1 MHSIL
6 RTIGLLVVVCYLVY
20 ADQLDQARQLF
31 NDKRYTEAAAAVE
44 SYLRAEP
51 SNVEALL
58 LAGDIYTQLEQ
69 PQRALE
75 YFRRAYQE
83 DRDNTTAVRRYGR
96 ALSEAGDHK
105 QALEILQ
112 RALRSKPKDVYLR
125 LAYGQALLAADS
137 IRAAELEITKA
148 REMDKS
154 IPDGFLALGDL
165 YFSQRV
171 YLLAKDNY
179 EQALKLDPD
188 NLAAREKLALV
199 YFRLA
204 NAEVVDNAL
213 ANEYYS
219 RSLQEWAAIIKR
231 DSTYARAY
239 FEQGKIFFYA
249 SRFGEASVAL
259 GKYIQLRPD
268 APNATIAR
276 WYLAQSLAKLDR
288 CEEAESHLRFSME
301 TIDSVRSKAR
311 LLLARCYFS
320 QRRFADAAEQ
330 FRMLDAES
338 ANQFDD
344 LSDRERYGY
353 ALILSGDTASAITEL
368 RQVVDRDSLRCLTM
382 FRLAEF
388 YRTRRQYDDAV
399 VLYERYL
406 RNCPDS
412 LAAKVYALLG
422 AAHFS
427 ANRPAEA
434 AVALQQSIARDSTI
448 VFAYRLLA
456 ASLKSSGAPIDDA
469 IAVLKVGL
477 QHATTSDERM
487 TLYSLYCQLLLEDR
501 RFEQLKDVAL
511 HWLKTDSER
520 AEAALYLAVGYQGS
534 GDRDNACKYYR
545 EALRLNPALEV
556 AKKNLKQ
563 LECSSQ

>member
-1 MHSIL
+1 MQKL
-6 RTIGLLVVVCYLVY
+6 VLNAGMLLALVYSMY

-31 NDKRYTEAAAAVE
+31 AEKRYTEAANAIEA
-44 SYLRAEP
+44 YLRSEP
-51 SNVEALL
+51 TNVDALI

-69 PQRALE
+69 PKNAIE
-75 YFRRAYQE
+75 FFRRAYQE
-83 DRDNTTAVRRYGR
+83 DRNNTTAIRRYAR

-105 QALEILQ
+105 LSLEILQ

-188 NLAAREKLALV
+188 NLDAREKLALV

-204 NAEVVDNAL
+204 NAEIVDNAL

-219 RSLQEWAAIIKR
+219 RSLQEWAAIIRR

-239 FEQGKIFFYA
+239 FEQGKIYFYA
-249 SRFGEASVAL
+249 SRYADAAASLSRYV
-259 GKYIQLRPD
+259 QLRPD

-288 CEEAESHLRFSME
+288 CAEAEQHLRFAIE
-301 TIDSVRSKAR
+301 NIDSVRSKAR

-320 QRRFADAAEQ
+320 LRRFAEAASE
-330 FRMLDAES
+330 FRLLDQDS
-338 ANQFDD
+338 ANLFDD
-344 LSDRERYGY
+344 LTDRERYGY
-353 ALILSGDTASAITEL
+353 SLILSGDTTAGAAQL
-368 RQVVDRDSLRCLTM
+368 RTVVDQDSLRCLTM
-382 FRLAEF
+382 FRLAEL
-388 YRTRRQYDDAV
+388 YRNRRQYDDAV

-412 LAAKVYALLG
+412 LAARIYALLG
-422 AAHFS
+422 TAHFS
-427 ANRPAEA
+427 ANRPTDAIA
-434 AVALQQSIARDSTI
+434 ALNKSLEFDSTI
-448 VFAYRLLA
+448 AFAYRMLA
-456 ASLKSSGAPIDDA
+456 SSIRSSGAKTDDA
-469 IAVLKVGL
+469 LSILRIGL
-477 QHATTSDERM
+477 RHAKTSDDRGL
-487 TLYSLYCQLLLEDR
+487 LYSLLCQILLEER
-501 RFEQLKDVAL
+501 RFEQLKDAAQS
-511 HWLKTDSER
+511 WFSTDPNR
-520 AEAALYLAVGYQGS
+520 ADAALYLAVGYQGS
-534 GDRDNACKYYR
+534 GDAASACKYYN
-545 EALRLNPALEV
+545 EALRLNPTLEV

-563 LECSSQ
+563 LNCN